1 MRWKECKNGQ
11 NGWRFGL
18 MPIVEMSFLPFL
30 WLMAMVVEMSVL
42 PLWLETRQAGSHYHW
57 HWLREGMKISYIFVD
72 IFSIYPI
79 SVMFDMISIM
89 IDISSIYQFWTDISR
104 KYQICGTCAR

>member
-42 PLWLETRQAGSHYHW
+42 PPLVGDQAGMRQPSP
-57 HWLREGMKISYIFVD
+57 LALVMGFKISDIYVD
-72 IFSIYPI
+72 IFFIYPI
-79 SVMFDMISIM
+79 SVMLYTILVM
-89 IDISSIYQFWTDISR
+89 IDISWKCQVCDTY
-104 KYQICGTCAR
+104 AP